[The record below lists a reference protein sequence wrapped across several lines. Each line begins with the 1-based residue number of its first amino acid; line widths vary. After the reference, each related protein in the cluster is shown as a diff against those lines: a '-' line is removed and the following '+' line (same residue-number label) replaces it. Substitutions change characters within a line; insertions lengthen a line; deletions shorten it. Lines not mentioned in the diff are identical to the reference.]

1 VIKRKVPV
9 LPGLFEFLYRFK
21 LVTTRCSFKSRP
33 GHKVVVIKPKICVT
47 NFHVLFLLPKDKVI
61 FDCETSD
68 NPTFTLFFVLMAV
81 RKGWCRGRSVIP
93 LDKEITMKTLLKV
106 LFIVV
111 LGALISCGKPGK
123 DTTASDPVEEDANQ
137 ALYDQVMDIHD
148 EVMPKMDDL
157 YKLKKQLQDS
167 IAKTPAMVEEA
178 KKELELTIQQLDS
191 ASNSMMV
198 WMRQFNPPTDSTS
211 EEALREYLEAQ
222 LEMVK
227 KMRED
232 VMGAL
237 DKGKKQN

>member
-1 VIKRKVPV
+1 MYFSCCLKIKSFLIVKQVTR
-9 LPGLFEFLYRFK
+9 LFFLY
-21 LVTTRCSFKSRP
+21 
-33 GHKVVVIKPKICVT
+33 
-47 NFHVLFLLPKDKVI
+47 
-61 FDCETSD
+61 
-68 NPTFTLFFVLMAV
+68 FFVLMAV

-93 LDKEITMKTLLKV
+93 LDKEIIMKTLLKV

-111 LGALISCGKPGK
+111 LGALISCGKSGK

-167 IAKTPAMVEEA
+167 IAKTPGMVEEA